1 MNRMIRPIV
10 SAVALG
16 AMSYYLCQFADMVHA
31 DDIALD
37 RYRQKVEACR
47 SQGGHDCDHT
57 AAPEWSPAGKA
68 IARVIGQD

>member
-1 MNRMIRPIV
+1 MSKTISTIV
-10 SAVALG
+10 WVVAFG
-16 AMSYYLCQFADMVHA
+16 VMFYYFCQFEDMVHA

-37 RYRQKVEACR
+37 QYHQRVEACR